1 MLCIQNKVH
10 AACNQLCHRQWC
22 AADKTAEVVPMQQ
35 ILADLQFFTELRV
48 SDLGNIHIAIAG
60 LITLCVLFHGRFQRR
75 SNAHIVNDQ
84 TALFVLENAV
94 YAGNSLHQIVAVH
107 GLVHIHGG

>member
-22 AADKTAEVVPMQQ
+22 AADKTAEIVPVQQ
-35 ILADLQFFTELRV
+35 VLADLQFLAKLRV
-48 SDLGNIHIAIAG
+48 CNLGNIHIAIAG
-60 LITLCVLFHGRFQRR
+60 LIALCVLFHSRFQRC
-75 SNAHIVNDQ
+75 SNAHIVDNQ
-84 TALFVLENAV
+84 AALFILENAV
-94 YAGNSLHQIVAVH
+94 YAGDSLHQIVAMH